1 MLGFG
6 TLFFLADL
14 LSSRLCSRLLSK
26 CFVPL
31 RVAALQAGQSWAK
44 ACHSSTGMLQA
55 LRVDFSTSLYRF
67 LCPPLCRLPVESSA
81 WNSCFGSLLSSMRVT
96 CPDHR
101 SCAWFN
107 MASMPVSSA
116 ERRISWFGTCS
127 FQLTRRTLRRQ
138 RRWNWSSFLVC
149 RLWQVQ
155 VSQPYRRDGS
165 TTAQYT
171 LSLVLIEMPR
181 SCHTRVWRRPNA
193 WLAREMRHKT
203 SSSRL
208 AAEFMQLPRYL
219 KVSTFFSAFPSMV
232 MLGGGRAVFGVS
244 CLNTSVFLMLT
255 VNPNDVAAVGNSQPA
270 LVGLPRSE
278 PQVRSHLQRPSATL
292 Q

>member
-31 RVAALQAGQSWAK
+31 RVAALQAGRSWAK

-55 LRVDFSTSLYRF
+55 LRVDFSTSLYRL

-101 SCAWFN
+101 SCAWFS

-116 ERRISWFGTCS
+116 ERRDLLIWHMFLPADTEN
-127 FQLTRRTLRRQ
+127 FAEAAQVEPVQFLR
-138 RRWNWSSFLVC
+138 
-149 RLWQVQ
+149 
-155 VSQPYRRDGS
+155 
-165 TTAQYT
+165 
-171 LSLVLIEMPR
+171 MPPVA
-181 SCHTRVWRRPNA
+181 SP
-193 WLAREMRHKT
+193 
-203 SSSRL
+203 SL
-208 AAEFMQLPRYL
+208 AAVQER
-219 KVSTFFSAFPSMV
+219 
-232 MLGGGRAVFGVS
+232 R
-244 CLNTSVFLMLT
+244 
-255 VNPNDVAAVGNSQPA
+255 
-270 LVGLPRSE
+270 
-278 PQVRSHLQRPSATL
+278 
-292 Q
+292 

>member
-1 MLGFG
+1 MLRFG

-31 RVAALQAGQSWAK
+31 HIAALQAGRSWAK

-55 LRVDFSTSLYRF
+55 LRVDFSTSLYGF
-67 LCPPLCRLPVESSA
+67 LYPPLCRLPVESSA

-96 CPDHR
+96 CPDQR

-116 ERRISWFGTCS
+116 QRRISWFGTCS

-149 RLWQVQ
+149 RL
-155 VSQPYRRDGS
+155 
-165 TTAQYT
+165 
-171 LSLVLIEMPR
+171 
-181 SCHTRVWRRPNA
+181 
-193 WLAREMRHKT
+193 
-203 SSSRL
+203 
-208 AAEFMQLPRYL
+208 
-219 KVSTFFSAFPSMV
+219 
-232 MLGGGRAVFGVS
+232 
-244 CLNTSVFLMLT
+244 
-255 VNPNDVAAVGNSQPA
+255 
-270 LVGLPRSE
+270 
-278 PQVRSHLQRPSATL
+278 
-292 Q
+292 